1 VRIYAY
7 PFSGATPR
15 TIVAVAGAAAALFSA
30 KSGYIFLRPAKAAHG
45 FQKHFAQIIPPSKL
59 LPLQAIL

>member
-1 VRIYAY
+1 M
-7 PFSGATPR
+7 
-15 TIVAVAGAAAALFSA
+15 VAVAGAAAALFSA

-59 LPLQAIL
+59 LPSASNFMSLFSA